1 MAGRSWQLQE
11 AKNRFSQV
19 VDRALLGEPQHVT
32 RRGEEV
38 VVVLAAT
45 DYQRLAKAE
54 RAAAPGFVEHLLAMP
69 RDDEDFEALAL
80 VPRET
85 EF

>member
-1 MAGRSWQLQE
+1 MAGHSWQLQE

-38 VVVLAAT
+38 VVVLAAA
-45 DYQRLAKAE
+45 DYRRLARAE
-54 RAAAPGFVEHLLAMP
+54 RAAAPGFVEHLMAMP
-69 RDDEDFEALAL
+69 RDDGDFERLDL
-80 VPRET
+80 IPRET
-85 EF
+85 GL